1 MLHFFDILNYKDI
14 EFEIKNIDSI
24 PYANEK
30 EITETLNYKGFL
42 APHNTPKTAIS
53 ANQEMGTFLLEILN
67 NLTSFKKI
75 ILCNYMKLSN
85 QEREG
90 WEKEYTKIK
99 NEFEYN
105 STDYIDER
113 NKLDKKIKDTCYSIF
128 ETLLNDFEKFNPK
141 LVIFREWALGLMNEY
156 YRNRYKSELENL
168 RGLIRD
174 YEHSPKPKTKLEM
187 AYSQAKEELPVID
200 TIPYILQVLSE
211 SVLEFIND
219 FENGRQLLDNAFIH
233 SSETRNNKFSG
244 TQSVLPTTTIEYK
257 VDNFKFPT
265 PFKYTYQLKN
275 VEDFFNVM
283 TYQLSLNHKVVI
295 QCKNCGKYLIPAR
308 TDQIYCSENC
318 KWRYMTRKSKENESE
333 TYSYYRK
340 LYNRYKNGKT
350 YEKEFEEL
358 KSIYYNQYKTKQI
371 DDKTFMQLLL
381 DFEQK
386 VKSTHTT
393 KRGRPKK

>member
-128 ETLLNDFEKFNPK
+128 ETLLSSK
-141 LVIFREWALGLMNEY
+141 IF
-156 YRNRYKSELENL
+156 
-168 RGLIRD
+168 
-174 YEHSPKPKTKLEM
+174 
-187 AYSQAKEELPVID
+187 
-200 TIPYILQVLSE
+200 
-211 SVLEFIND
+211 
-219 FENGRQLLDNAFIH
+219 LLF
-233 SSETRNNKFSG
+233 
-244 TQSVLPTTTIEYK
+244 
-257 VDNFKFPT
+257 
-265 PFKYTYQLKN
+265 
-275 VEDFFNVM
+275 
-283 TYQLSLNHKVVI
+283 
-295 QCKNCGKYLIPAR
+295 
-308 TDQIYCSENC
+308 
-318 KWRYMTRKSKENESE
+318 
-333 TYSYYRK
+333 
-340 LYNRYKNGKT
+340 
-350 YEKEFEEL
+350 
-358 KSIYYNQYKTKQI
+358 
-371 DDKTFMQLLL
+371 
-381 DFEQK
+381 
-386 VKSTHTT
+386 
-393 KRGRPKK
+393 